1 MFISINSVEFLEY
14 KRKYGEILALSWLS
28 IYQEEFRQKQA
39 KELNFT
45 LFKGIVFSS
54 EIGKAIHIKK
64 LSLPNTKDFEPSSE
78 YIKEYSKNLKE
89 TYRKYCTK
97 EYLNEEEERIDMYEK
112 KY

>member
-14 KRKYGEILALSWLS
+14 KRKYGERLALTWLS
-28 IYQEEFRQKQA
+28 IYQERFRQKQA
-39 KELNFT
+39 KELNKAF
-45 LFKGIVFSS
+45 GIDFSS
-54 EIGKAIHIKK
+54 EIGKAIPIKK